1 MFKIALLIFFSN
13 LFLTNNAFAYLGIA
27 PLIPLIGQGILFIFG
42 IVVIFFGII
51 FYPIKLLFKKK
62 EKTKIEKKDK

>member
-1 MFKIALLIFFSN
+1 MYKFFSILIFFG
-13 LFLTNNAFAYLGIA
+13 LFVQENAFAYLGIA

-42 IVVIFFGII
+42 IIVIFFGII

-62 EKTKIEKKDK
+62 EKKQIEKKNK

>member
-1 MFKIALLIFFSN
+1 MFKILILILFFN
-13 LFLTNNAFAYLGIA
+13 IFLINNAFAYLGIA

-42 IVVIFFGII
+42 FIVIFFGII

>member
-1 MFKIALLIFFSN
+1 MFKITLLIFFSN